1 MEQYRKQA
9 ANLIVEAL
17 EKLEISM
24 PLADILSL
32 LEIPKNEKMGDVAFP
47 CFSFAKQ
54 LRKSPVQ
61 IAQSVL
67 EKTNTKSEFFSAIT
81 ADGPY
86 LNFTFNKSKLAEEM
100 LPQILNNNFIK
111 QRDDQKERVM
121 IEYSQP
127 NTHKAFH
134 VGHTRNVSLGDS
146 LVRLYRW
153 AGYEV
158 VAANYIGDVGT
169 HIAKCLWYYNK
180 FHKGEEPSSHRGEFL
195 GKLYEKANEMLDFSL
210 MTKAPVIGV
219 YTAQVTAVNPH
230 PHEEKWSV
238 LNIKLDNKEHQVVCG
253 GVGVKANDIVGFAPV
268 GSKFAGREVQ
278 PTDKKGVQSE
288 GVVLSEKELKIG
300 SDKNKIYTFDKST
313 ELGQEVANALKF
325 EEFKNTDVIY
335 EIKSRES
342 EVHQVLIDLE
352 NKDPEIT
359 AQWEKTKAWSLDEFH
374 EIYDWLDAI
383 FDHYFY
389 ESEVGDAGKNLV
401 KKAYEQGVL
410 VKSEGAI
417 GADLSQF
424 KLPFFL
430 LLKSNGTG
438 LYSTKDLALA
448 KVKFEN
454 FKIDRSIYVVDDGQS
469 LHFQQVFKTLE
480 LLGYSNASK
489 CYHLA
494 YAKVERPDGKMSS
507 RKGNVILLSELRELL
522 MNKIK
527 TEFLNKYEGHW
538 SDQEIEETAHK
549 ISVATI
555 KYGMLNQDSR
565 KNIIFDLDEWTA
577 RTGNTGPYLMYA
589 YARTNSIL
597 NEVAD
602 SREQNVDDLLKQLEN
617 FDGSEI
623 KEESEFNLLRTLTQ
637 FPIEAQKAAEKFEPQ
652 ILCIYLYGLSKDFS
666 AFYSKCSVLHA
677 KTPEQQLARLSLVVA
692 TGKVLKQGLNL
703 LGISVADKM

>member
-1 MEQYRKQA
+1 MNEYKKQA
-9 ANLIVEAL
+9 AHLIQQAL
-17 EKLEISM
+17 DQLEITLSENE
-24 PLADILSL
+24 ILSL
-32 LEIPKNEKMGDVAFP
+32 LEIPKNEKMGDIAFP
-47 CFSFAKQ
+47 CFSFAKL

-61 IAQSVL
+61 IAQTINEQITS
-67 EKTNTKSEFFSAIT
+67 NEFFSRIS

-86 LNFTFNKSKLAEEM
+86 LNFTFNKSKLASDM
-100 LPQILNNNFIK
+100 LPEILNNKFTAEREN
-111 QRDDQKERVM
+111 QNERVM

-158 VAANYIGDVGT
+158 IAANYIGDVGT
-169 HIAKCLWYYNK
+169 HIAKCLWYYKK
-180 FHKGEEPSSHRGEFL
+180 FHMGEEPKTHKGEFL

-210 MTKAPVIGV
+210 MTKAPVIDV
-219 YTAQVTAVNPH
+219 FTAVVKDKLPH

-238 LNIKLDNKEHQVVCG
+238 LTVKHDDKDYQVVCG
-253 GVGVKANDIVGFAPV
+253 GTGVEKNNIVAFAPV
-268 GSKFAGREVQ
+268 GSRFAGREVQ
-278 PTDKKGVQSE
+278 PTDKKGVSSE
-288 GVVLSEKELKIG
+288 GVVLSEKELGIG
-300 SDKNKIYTFDKST
+300 TDKNKIYTFNPDTQLSI
-313 ELGQEVANALKF
+313 QVANALRADD
-325 EEFKNTDVIY
+325 FKDIDVVK
-335 EIKSRES
+335 EIQSRQN

-352 NKDPEIT
+352 KQEPET
-359 AQWEKTKAWSLDEFH
+359 YALWEKTKKWSLDEFY
-374 EIYDWLDAI
+374 EIYDWLDAK
-383 FDHYFY
+383 FDHYFF
-389 ESEVGDAGKNLV
+389 ESEVGDAGKDTV
-401 KKAYEQGVL
+401 KKAYEDGIL

-438 LYSTKDLALA
+438 LYSTKDIALA
-448 KVKFEN
+448 KVKFDQ

-480 LLGYSNASK
+480 LLGYKNASK
-489 CYHLA
+489 CHHLA

-507 RKGNVILLSELRELL
+507 RKGNVILLSELRTLL
-522 MNKIK
+522 MNKIT
-527 TEFLNKYEGHW
+527 TEFLSKYDGDW
-538 SDQEIEETAHK
+538 SEALIKDTAHK

-565 KNIIFDLDEWTA
+565 KNIVFDLDEWTA

-589 YARTNSIL
+589 FARTNSIL
-597 NEVAD
+597 KEVAD
-602 SREQNVDDLLKQLEN
+602 SRNTTPEELLKQLTQ

-623 KEESEFNLLRTLTQ
+623 KEESEFNLLRSLTQ
-637 FPIEAQKAAEKFEPQ
+637 FPLEAQKAAEKFEPQ

-666 AFYSKCSVLHA
+666 SFYSNCSVLHA
-677 KTPEQQLARLSLVVA
+677 KTPEQQLARLALVVA

-703 LGISVADKM
+703 LGITTVEKM